1 MIREIVAIQVPQA
14 GEAVPVVG
22 SSGRQ
27 GPASGGFRG
36 RWTGSPTRTS
46 ARISVRGA
54 ENSGSPCGIDPISRI
69 SLVTKVLDPGPED
82 PWEPARCPGKIGSE
96 TGSGRID
103 AAETSSP
110 LPT

>member
-1 MIREIVAIQVPQA
+1 
-14 GEAVPVVG
+14 
-22 SSGRQ
+22 
-27 GPASGGFRG
+27 
-36 RWTGSPTRTS
+36 
-46 ARISVRGA
+46 VRGA